1 MSENVARD
9 RTWLTSET
17 LIAVL
22 AVVGMLVHLVL
33 RFGFDS
39 DAQNW
44 PLFAVL
50 ALGGTPLL
58 FELLKQLLKREF
70 GADWLAGISI
80 ISSVLLGEYLA
91 GSIIV
96 LMLSGGEALERYAAG
111 RASSVLRALA
121 KRMPNIA
128 HRMVDGA
135 PVDIEVEDI
144 ALKDNLVIMPHEIC
158 PADGE
163 VVEGHGVM
171 DESFLTGEPYMLS
184 KAPGSTVISGAV
196 NGETA
201 LTIRVEKL
209 PKDSR
214 YAHIMEVMKESEQ
227 KRPHIRRL
235 ADQLGAF
242 YTPMAVGVGLLAWWL
257 SGDPHRFL
265 AVVIVAT
272 PCPLLISI
280 PVALIGAISLAAKRG
295 IIIKDPR
302 VLEQIGQVR
311 TLIIDKTGTLT
322 SGRPAITD
330 IDTSG
335 DANHILSLA
344 AALEQY
350 SKHPLSQAIVSE
362 AQTRGLKIQPASSI
376 SERPGQGLTGVVGSD
391 SIRITSRNKLAK
403 AGHPDVEKI
412 PPVQSGLECVVLVN
426 EAYAATFRFHDQPR
440 AEGRAFIQHL
450 APMHNFQKIM
460 LVSGDRLSE
469 VEYLAKIMG
478 ITDIH
483 AEQSPEQKVEIVRIE
498 TTKDKTLFVGDGIND
513 APAMTNATVGIAF
526 GQTHE
531 ITAEAA
537 GAVLLDPSLVKLD
550 ELIHISQRMRRIAL
564 QSALGGMGL
573 SMIGMGFAAFGL
585 LPAVAGA
592 IAQEFI
598 DLLAV
603 LNALRT
609 SRASTLSDV
618 PQKKV

>member
-1 MSENVARD
+1 MSENVATD

-39 DAQNW
+39 EAQNW

-58 FELLKQLLKREF
+58 FELFKQLLKREF

-80 ISSVLLGEYLA
+80 IASVLLGEYLA

-121 KRMPNIA
+121 NRMPNIA

-135 PVDIEVEDI
+135 PVDIGVEDI
-144 ALKDNLVIMPHEIC
+144 ALNDNLVIMPHEIC

-163 VVEGHGVM
+163 VIEGHGVM

-184 KAPGSTVISGAV
+184 KAPGSSVISGAV

-227 KRPHIRRL
+227 KRPRIRRL

-335 DANHILSLA
+335 DANQILSLA

-403 AGHPDVEKI
+403 AEHPDVEKI

-426 EAYAATFRFHDQPR
+426 DAYAATFRFHDQPR

-450 APMHNFQKIM
+450 APMHNFNKIM
-460 LVSGDRLSE
+460 LVSGDRLGE

-598 DLLAV
+598 DLVAV

>member
-1 MSENVARD
+1 MSENVATD

-33 RFGFDS
+33 RFGFES
-39 DAQNW
+39 EAQNW

-80 ISSVLLGEYLA
+80 VSSVLLGEYLA

-144 ALKDNLVIMPHEIC
+144 ALNDNLVIMPHEIC

-163 VVEGHGVM
+163 VIEGHGVM

-184 KAPGSTVISGAV
+184 KAPGSSVISGAV

-227 KRPHIRRL
+227 KRPRIRRL

-335 DANHILSLA
+335 DANQILSLA

-403 AGHPDVEKI
+403 AEHPDVEKI

-450 APMHNFQKIM
+450 APMHNFHKIM

-550 ELIHISQRMRRIAL
+550 ELIHISQRMRRVAL